1 MKKFLF
7 AAGSVLF
14 SLALMCGCGK
24 DDPDARDNYVGDFT
38 GTRHTTST
46 INNSFVENDNTCT
59 LRVRKNEGN
68 SKSIVVYPSTTKDLL
83 FYTEDM
89 KFVKI
94 DGADAYC
101 GAIKGGTIDNEDGS
115 KIVTEAVN
123 ISEKIPYSCAII
135 SDKDGKYILMYSYK
149 TITTT
154 TYNTEVIYTDSFT
167 GTK

>member
-68 SKSIVVYPSTTKDLL
+68 SKSIVVYPTTTKDLL

-89 KFVKI
+89 KIVKI

-101 GAIKGGTIDNEDGS
+101 GTIKGGTFDNEDGS
-115 KIVTEAVN
+115 KVVTEAVN

-135 SDKDGKYILMYSYK
+135 PDKDGKYILMYSYK

>member
-38 GTRHTTST
+38 GTRHTTPT

-68 SKSIVVYPSTTKDLL
+68 SKSIVVYPTTTKDLL

>member
-7 AAGSVLF
+7 AAGAVLF

-68 SKSIVVYPSTTKDLL
+68 SKSIVVYPTTTKDLL

>member
-68 SKSIVVYPSTTKDLL
+68 SKSIVVYPTTTKDLL

-154 TYNTEVIYTDSFT
+154 TYDTEVIYTDSFT